1 MIKEHNCPLA
11 LPSNEDLVMNF
22 RLSCLAF
29 LSLVLQV
36 AAHVETYGQEA
47 YRGRH
52 FDGLTRTQ
60 NLSAQ
65 DIVDK
70 GIEALGGR
78 ANLDGLQ
85 GVTSH
90 A

>member
-1 MIKEHNCPLA
+1 
-11 LPSNEDLVMNF
+11 MNY

-29 LSLVLQV
+29 LGLVLQV
-36 AAHVETYGQEA
+36 TAHVETYGHEA

-52 FDGLTRTQ
+52 LDRLTATQ

-70 GIEALGGR
+70 AIEALGGR
-78 ANLDGLQ
+78 ANLNGLK

-90 A
+90 AS